1 MSEAGSRRTLVIGL
15 GNPLMADDGVGL
27 RALAR
32 LAEAWIVPP
41 EVELVDGGT
50 WGMNLL
56 HRLEEAEGVI
66 FLDAINA
73 RQAPGTEVI
82 LERGDLP
89 RYFALKLSPH
99 QIDLREVL
107 ALMELRGTLPGR
119 IVALGL
125 QPDVLEMSTSISPLL
140 EARIDGLVGRAV
152 DRLEAWGHD
161 CRPREVAAHA

>member
-1 MSEAGSRRTLVIGL
+1 MSEADGRRTLVIGL

-32 LAEAWIVPP
+32 LEETWIVPP

-56 HRLEEAEGVI
+56 HRLEEAEGVV
-66 FLDAINA
+66 FLDAIDA
-73 RQAPGTEVI
+73 RQPPGSEIT
-82 LERGDLP
+82 LERTDLP

-107 ALMELRGTLPGR
+107 ALMELRGTLPAR

-125 QPDVLEMSTSISPLL
+125 QPDLLEMSTTISPAL
-140 EARIDGLVGRAV
+140 EARIDALVARAV
-152 DRLEAWGHD
+152 ARLEAWGHS
-161 CRPREVAAHA
+161 CRPREAVVRA

>member
-1 MSEAGSRRTLVIGL
+1 MSEDGGRRTLVIGL

-32 LAEAWIVPP
+32 LEETWVVPP

-56 HRLEEAEGVI
+56 HQLEEAEAVL

-73 RQAPGTEVI
+73 RQAPGTEI
-82 LERGDLP
+82 TLERADLP
-89 RYFALKLSPH
+89 RYFSLKLSPH

-107 ALMELRGTLPGR
+107 ALMELRGTLPQR

-125 QPDVLEMSTSISPLL
+125 QPDLIEMSTSLSPLL
-140 EARIDGLVGRAV
+140 ESRIDALVERAV
-152 DRLEAWGHD
+152 ARLDAWGHP
-161 CRPREVAAHA
+161 CRPREAAVRA